1 MLRPVPS
8 CSCGKG
14 SVVVLMHPAQHLSMA
29 AIFRACRAN
38 RLQWYL
44 GPPSD
49 AGAEPGEVKVPD
61 LPLEQ
66 LKGE

>member
-1 MLRPVPS
+1 
-8 CSCGKG
+8 
-14 SVVVLMHPAQHLSMA
+14 VVVLMHPAQHLSMA

-49 AGAEPGEVKVPD
+49 AGEPGEVKVPD